1 MVAFANEPTPLFEL
15 GRVVATPGA
24 LKVLQA
30 AGVDG
35 SKFFARH
42 QHGDY
47 GDMCDDDRKA
57 NDAALKDGSR
67 IFSSYNLPNGKKI
80 WIITEAAGED
90 GKRAST
96 CLLLPEEY

>member
-35 SKFFARH
+35 SKFLVRH

-47 GDMCDDDRKA
+47 GDLCEEDRKA
-57 NDAALKDGSR
+57 NDDALKVGAR
-67 IFSSYNLPNGKKI
+67 ILSAYTLPGGKKI
-80 WIITEAAGED
+80 WIITEAAGDD

-96 CLLLPEEY
+96 CILLPEEY